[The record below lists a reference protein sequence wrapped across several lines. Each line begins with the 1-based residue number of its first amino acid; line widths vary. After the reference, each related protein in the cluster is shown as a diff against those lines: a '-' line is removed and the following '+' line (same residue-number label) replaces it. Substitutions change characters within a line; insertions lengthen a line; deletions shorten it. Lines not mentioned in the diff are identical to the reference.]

1 MSPVAYRKPK
11 RPHRIYVKVNSDFDS
26 TGYMQPRSITWDDGR
41 TFRIDSVKD
50 FRPAS
55 SMGESI
61 PGDCYTVVIRGKLR
75 HLFFER
81 ANPHFPS
88 RFGRWFVETM
98 V

>member
-1 MSPVAYRKPK
+1 
-11 RPHRIYVKVNSDFDS
+11 
-26 TGYMQPRSITWDDGR
+26 
-41 TFRIDSVKD
+41 
-50 FRPAS
+50 
-55 SMGESI
+55 MGESI

>member
-1 MSPVAYRKPK
+1 
-11 RPHRIYVKVNSDFDS
+11 
-26 TGYMQPRSITWDDGR
+26 MQPRSITWDDGR

-81 ANPHFPS
+81 ANPHFHS